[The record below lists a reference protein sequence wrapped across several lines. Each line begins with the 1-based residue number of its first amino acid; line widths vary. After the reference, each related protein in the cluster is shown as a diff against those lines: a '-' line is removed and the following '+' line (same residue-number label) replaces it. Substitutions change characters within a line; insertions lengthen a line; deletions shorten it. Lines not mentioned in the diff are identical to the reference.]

1 MKTYIKTLTA
11 AALCVLGLSTVN
23 FKPAGLQP
31 GDAAKE
37 FKLENIDGT
46 QVSLA
51 SLTDAK
57 GCILV
62 FTCNH
67 CPFSKMY
74 ENRIVQL
81 DSMYKAKG
89 YPVVAINP
97 NDTAQYPEDG
107 MEAMK
112 VRAAE
117 KGFTFPY
124 LRDES
129 QEIAAAYG
137 AEKTPHVYVLQKVSG
152 TFTVKYVG
160 AIDNNP
166 KDANAV
172 TDRYMQRAVNELLE
186 GKPVSLTSTK
196 AIGCGIK
203 WK

>member
-1 MKTYIKTLTA
+1 MKTYIKTLAA
-11 AALCVLGLSTVN
+11 AALSIVALSTLN
-23 FKPAGLQP
+23 FRPSGIQP
-31 GDAAKE
+31 GEVAKD
-37 FKLENIDGT
+37 FSLENIDGNK
-46 QVSLA
+46 VSLA
-51 SLTDAK
+51 SLTDVK

-74 ENRIVQL
+74 EGRIVQL
-81 DSMYKAKG
+81 DSMYKSKG
-89 YPVVAINP
+89 YPVIAINP
-97 NDTAQYPEDG
+97 NDTAQYPDDG

-124 LRDES
+124 LRDET
-129 QEIAAAYG
+129 QEIALAYG
-137 AEKTPHVYVLQKVSG
+137 AEKTPHVYVLQKITG
-152 TFTVKYVG
+152 TFMVKYVG

-172 TDRYMQRAVNELLE
+172 TDTYVQRAVNELLE